1 MARTAQ
7 KINPKSADNLR
18 RLCNDMGISQT
29 KLAELTGLTA
39 NTISKIVT
47 GKSPLTHNVATII
60 VEAFPMYR
68 TEWLEGLDDYPTNT
82 GNTLIR
88 SAVNASRH
96 REALHNAFVPFAM
109 LCGYSVAAVK
119 SDVHAANCVI
129 KDAITGYKLSK
140 GRRTIQLTD
149 DELADFENEISDF
162 VDLKLRHLFA
172 QKGEK

>member
-7 KINPKSADNLR
+7 EINPKSADNLK
-18 RLCNDMGISQT
+18 RLCNDMGINQT
-29 KLAELTGLTA
+29 KLAELTGLTT

-68 TEWLEGLDDYPTNT
+68 TEWLEGLDDDPTVT
-82 GNTLIR
+82 GSTFIR
-88 SAVNASRH
+88 SAVRANKR
-96 REALHNAFVPFAM
+96 REALHNAFIPFAM

-119 SDVHAANCVI
+119 SDIHATNCVI
-129 KDAITGYKLSK
+129 KDAITGYKLAK
-140 GRRTIQLTD
+140 GRRTIHLTD
-149 DELADFENEISDF
+149 DELVAFENEISDF

-172 QKGEK
+172 QKEGK